1 MASIDIKKDEIKTLK
16 NKFNI
21 LEIFDDNIY
30 ALVNGQVLVIDKKIK
45 KGEKEIDLEYEVV
58 NGEYIIK

>member
-1 MASIDIKKDEIKTLK
+1 VASIDIKKDEIKTLK